1 MKYILTIL
9 TIFALHMPTYSQS
22 EKDINDFLE
31 QKNIGLQTVS
41 LHPNGTILIS
51 SSYNR
56 ESENNYLIHVRGL
69 NQSNLNQRE
78 VTLDT
83 LDVNRPSRSAF
94 SKNGKYIIYN
104 EIDDGQRTLLRSYD
118 GIDNLGEE
126 INLTEAT
133 GYDAMYYY
141 SLQDS
146 TFLFYTYVEEDHPD
160 NGVHVST
167 FDGTALSQSRLVFPN
182 GNNRVFFSPLLL
194 DSSTMILAAHG
205 QEDSSTN
212 GVYISKRVNGSWQ
225 YPDLLKDLPYGYS
238 FDWVDSNTVMY
249 YTSGSVKFLKVE
261 DILRASLVDTG
272 IEF

>member
-1 MKYILTIL
+1 MS
-9 TIFALHMPTYSQS
+9 AYSQS

-31 QKNIGLQTVS
+31 QNNIAPQTIS
-41 LHPNGTILIS
+41 MHPNGTIIIS

-56 ESENNYLIHVRGL
+56 ERENNYLIHVRGL
-69 NQSNLNQRE
+69 NQTNIDQRE
-78 VTLDT
+78 LILDT

-104 EIDDGQRTLLRSYD
+104 EIDEEQRTLLRSYD
-118 GIDNLGEE
+118 GLDNLGSE
-126 INLTEAT
+126 INLSEAT

-167 FDGTALSQSRLVFPN
+167 FNGTNLSQSRLLFPD
-182 GNNRVFFSPLLL
+182 GSNRVFFSPLLL
-194 DSSTMILAAHG
+194 DSSTMILAAYG
-205 QEDSSTN
+205 QDDSSTN

-225 YPDLLKDLPYGYS
+225 YPDLLKDVPYGYS

-249 YTSGSVKFLKVE
+249 YTSGSVKFLNVE
-261 DILRASLVDTG
+261 DLLRAPLTDTG